1 MSRFVVGIVPMVE
14 WKYLACGPVAV
25 WIVVLPPSVAH
36 SADGPQSFSS
46 TLTERLFQIQ
56 SAPAPS
62 TNFGL
67 ASVRSEIARV
77 SYSDWPANCGGDSEA
92 GLLVT
97 AVSLNVPVTL

>member
-1 MSRFVVGIVPMVE
+1 MSRFVVGIVPMVDL
-14 WKYLACGPVAV
+14 KYLAFPFGRT
-25 WIVVLPPSVAH
+25 VLPPSVAH

-46 TLTERLFQIQ
+46 TLTERLFHVQ

-67 ASVRSEIARV
+67 ASVRSESARV